1 MLYTRH
7 IFFLWLLLVG
17 IQSFLHASSIN
28 PVDSLKNV
36 IADCK
41 PEEQPQLY
49 LDLVKEIRNSS
60 NNLDSMIHYLEKAL
74 ISSSVVKD
82 DKCKA
87 EALRLLASQS
97 LRAQEYAKAEEYF
110 AEGIDLARANLDTL
124 GLADFYYTKS
134 RYHFSKADHEGFVSN
149 ILEAIDL
156 YDALEDWNKKG
167 MALISLGI
175 QYARIN
181 EIKLALEKLNEAEE
195 LESYF
200 TEEVQL
206 YLALNL
212 GKNTRR
218 LSVLEE
224 DDELLAKAI
233 EILEKGKTGAENAS
247 IKYLMGEFY
256 LALLDSYSLLDPP
269 VYSYDLAE
277 KAIELGKETDDQYL
291 EYQGYLGQAHMY
303 NVEGRYKEALRVR
316 APMEDAV
323 KKLDNPVYFRSF
335 NNINYEVS
343 KALNR
348 NGEAL
353 YYLEQLKMLNDSIL
367 DVERTSQFN
376 EIVEKY
382 ENEKKQ
388 QEIIDL
394 SNEKE
399 KLMIKNELS
408 ASQVRV
414 RNLWLGILAIIS
426 LSGIGLVYIIQ
437 RQKRSE
443 AENRSLQI
451 EQQLLRAQMNPHFI
465 FNSLNGI
472 KRFYIEGRTEDA
484 NDFLADF
491 STLLRTILDR
501 SDKTDVTVEGEVE
514 FLQLYLELEKRRLN
528 DKLDYEINFDPD
540 SFEYDDIIPSFIIQ
554 PLVENAIWH
563 GLSKKDGMGKIKVN
577 IRKNGDKVI
586 IQVIDN
592 GIGINGARS
601 SKSLHQSKGLNLIRE
616 RLGNKGTLEL
626 NDLSENHKDSKGT
639 MATLNIQ
646 LN

>member
-1 MLYTRH
+1 M
-7 IFFLWLLLVG
+7 
-17 IQSFLHASSIN
+17 APIN

-60 NNLDSMIHYLEKAL
+60 NNMDSMIYYLEKAL
-74 ISSSVVKD
+74 VSSSVVKD
-82 DKCKA
+82 DRCKV

-97 LRAQEYAKAEEYF
+97 VRKQEYDKAEEYF
-110 AEGIDLARANLDTL
+110 SEGISLATANQDTV
-124 GLADFYYTKS
+124 GMADFYYTRS
-134 RYHFSKADHEGFVSN
+134 RYHFSNADHEGFVSN

-156 YDALEDWNKKG
+156 YDALGDWNKKG

-181 EIKLALEKLNEAEE
+181 EIELALEKLNEAEE
-195 LESYF
+195 LKSYF

-218 LSVLEE
+218 LAVLEE
-224 DDELLAKAI
+224 DDELLTEAI
-233 EILEKGKTGAENAS
+233 DILEKGKKEAENVS

-256 LALLDSYSLLDPP
+256 LALLDSYSLLEPP
-269 VYSYDLAE
+269 IYSYDLAK
-277 KAIELGKETDDQYL
+277 KAIKLGEETDDNYL
-291 EYQGYLGQAHMY
+291 VYQGYLGQAHMFY
-303 NVEGRYKEALRVR
+303 YEDRYEEAIQLRV
-316 APMEDAV
+316 PMEAAV
-323 KKLDNPVYFRSF
+323 NKLDNPVYFRSF

-343 KALNR
+343 KALKR

-353 YYLEQLKMLNDSIL
+353 YFLEQFKMLNDSIL

-388 QEIIDL
+388 KEILAL
-394 SNEKE
+394 SDEKE
-399 KLMIKNELS
+399 RLTIQNELS
-408 ASQVRV
+408 VSQVKV
-414 RNLWLGILAIIS
+414 RNLWLGLLTLIG
-426 LSGIGLVYIIQ
+426 LSGIGLVYVVQ

-443 AENRSLQI
+443 AENRSLQV

-472 KRFYIEGRTEDA
+472 KRFYVEGRTEDA

-491 STLLRTILDR
+491 SKLLRTILDR
-501 SDKTDVTVEGEVE
+501 SDKTEVTVEGEVE

-528 DKLDYEINFDPD
+528 DKLDYEIDFDPD
-540 SFEYDDIIPSFIIQ
+540 SFDYDDIIPSFIIQ

-563 GLSKKDGMGKIKVN
+563 GIQKKEGHGRIKINVLKKDHEI
-577 IRKNGDKVI
+577 VI
-586 IQVIDN
+586 EVMDN
-592 GIGINGARS
+592 GVGLNGFR
-601 SKSLHQSKGLNLIRE
+601 KTNGLHKSKGLKLIRE
-616 RLGNKGTLEL
+616 RLGSKGSLQL
-626 NDLSENHKDSKGT
+626 NDRSFSDEEYNGAL
-639 MATLNIQ
+639 ATLTIQ
-646 LN
+646 LD